1 MLDILCHTIAE
12 QVGAALDSCPGA
24 HSSADEV
31 IALHLAIM
39 GLAGAGSGAVVRD
52 WQFLEPALY
61 RPRMAARYGAAD
73 PIRRAVPLLG
83 GLGRTIRSTMGIN
96 SRG

>member
-1 MLDILCHTIAE
+1 M
-12 QVGAALDSCPGA
+12 GAALDSCPGA

-31 IALHLAIM
+31 VALHLAIM
-39 GLAGAGSGAVVRD
+39 GLADADPGAVVRD
-52 WQFLEPALY
+52 WKLLESALY